1 MIRHDQNILD
11 MNHPLAAS
19 SLNNLSS
26 NPNMREAPE
35 QNHNE
40 NRRANSLSVYTP
52 NTSYYIKTCPS
63 PDDNFNSRQSL
74 NNVPSIDNSVRK
86 RDHLTVLYSVTD
98 GVLIITA
105 IIFVIALGFVAVI
118 VVMALIKVYFLKDKL
133 DSIWADDW
141 FWPG

>member
-1 MIRHDQNILD
+1 
-11 MNHPLAAS
+11 MNHPLEAA
-19 SLNNLSS
+19 SLNNISS
-26 NPNMREAPE
+26 NPDMREAPE
-35 QNHNE
+35 ETHKE
-40 NRRANSLSVYTP
+40 DRRTNSLSVYTP

-63 PDDNFNSRQSL
+63 ADDNFNSRQSL
-74 NNVPSIDNSVRK
+74 NNVPSIDNSLRK
-86 RDHLTVLYSVTD
+86 RDHLTILYSVTD